1 LFKKHFYCYN
11 ALKKNFK
18 MPHMQLLVQNI
29 NGVLANAKRNKHG
42 GQYRAIKFGESK
54 LSNCE
59 T

>member
-1 LFKKHFYCYN
+1 MLE
-11 ALKKNFK
+11 KNFK

-42 GQYRAIKFGESK
+42 VNIEQLKFEGAK